1 MNLFMGLA
9 KNSVIKVVNCKS
21 KKKDVDRF
29 TLTSKKGEKSFLIKT
44 EELGK
49 KTFLSRLSRCYN
61 NNDVA
66 FQSVLNSPNMV

>member
-29 TLTSKKGEKSFLIKT
+29 TLTSKKGETSFLIKT

-61 NNDVA
+61 NNDVS
-66 FQSVLNSPNMV
+66 FQSVLNSPTMV